1 MSNKKVSYTEAFE
14 ELCPFYL
21 SIGMSYEQ
29 YWYGVPYLVEV
40 YMKSHKLNIQR
51 RNEELWWQGVYIKNA
66 LETVLA
72 GMFAKKGS
80 KLPKYPEKP
89 YDMFPKSEREK
100 AKEAE
105 KERQKAITSFMNLQ
119 QAMKR
124 KFDSDNGDSK

>member
-66 LETVLA
+66 LELPVTVLNDPVDA
-72 GMFAKKGS
+72 VAIGGS
-80 KLPKYPEKP
+80 KFFNNKNLLS
-89 YDMFPKSEREK
+89 DMLGVKLS
-100 AKEAE
+100 
-105 KERQKAITSFMNLQ
+105 
-119 QAMKR
+119 
-124 KFDSDNGDSK
+124 